1 MKSTIKIISL
11 LLITIILMSIMVSC
25 QNSDQVDK
33 NILVGKWA
41 SKIESEEGYSGAVWQ
56 FYDNG
61 EAVLTGYMK
70 GIKLIEDF
78 GEYSIDGNKIEVHF
92 HSTDAT
98 DQTLTYYSSNGG
110 YLENS
115 KGAIFNKVQ

>member
-1 MKSTIKIISL
+1 MKKIISL
-11 LLITIILMSIMVSC
+11 LLITIIIISTMISC
-25 QNSDQVDK
+25 QNSEQVNK
-33 NILVGKWA
+33 SILVGEWQ
-41 SKIESEEGYSGAVWQ
+41 SEGGSAVWQ

-61 EAVLTGYMK
+61 EAVRTGYIK
-70 GIKLIEDF
+70 GVKFIEDF
-78 GEYSIDGNKIEVHF
+78 GEYSIDGNIIEVHF
-92 HSTDAT
+92 YSADAT